1 MKRRT
6 NLLAAAGLAAVFSL
20 GITGAFGNVLA
31 DENVT
36 ENGEPASEAVTETA
50 ADDGSLQRVL
60 DAGELKIGTEGTYA
74 PFSYHNEE
82 DKLVGYD
89 VEVAEKIAEKLGVEA
104 VFVET
109 EWDSIIAGLD
119 TGRFDIISNQVG
131 ITEERK
137 EKFDFTIPDS
147 YARGALIVKK
157 GNTEISDFSDLEGKK
172 AAHSLTSNWA
182 QISESYGAELV
193 GVDGFEQAVQ
203 LIISG
208 RADFTINDN
217 IAFYDYLKQKPD
229 ADVEIVKLLDEVSVS
244 GIPVKKAD
252 QSLYQAVNQALQEL
266 SDEGVL
272 KEISERYF
280 GEDISSPEA

>member
-1 MKRRT
+1 MTKRWNILT
-6 NLLAAAGLAAVFSL
+6 AAAAAAVIAVS
-20 GITGAFGNVLA
+20 GFGTYTVLA
-31 DENVT
+31 EENAT
-36 ENGEPASEAVTETA
+36 EAEAA
-50 ADDGSLQRVL
+50 AQEDDGSLQRVL

-74 PFSYHNEE
+74 PFSYHDE
-82 DKLVGYD
+82 DNKLVGYD

-131 ITEERK
+131 ITDERK

-157 GNTEISDFSDLEGKK
+157 GNTEITDFSDLEGKK
-172 AAHSLTSNWA
+172 AAHTLTSNWA
-182 QISESYGAELV
+182 QVSEGYGAELV

-217 IAFYDYLKQKPD
+217 IAFYDYVQQKPD
-229 ADVEIVKLLDEVSVS
+229 AEVEIVKLLDEVSVS
-244 GIPVKKAD
+244 GIPVRKAD
-252 QSLYQAVNQALQEL
+252 KSLYEAINAALQEL
-266 SDEGVL
+266 ADEGEL
-272 KEISERYF
+272 TEISERYF
-280 GEDISSPEA
+280 GEDISKPEA